1 MVIVSMVTVT
11 ARPARGTHARS
22 SAEWMDRSIS
32 CAPIAPVSLAASMS
46 SCVTSMFI
54 SSLRLVDG

>member
-11 ARPARGTHARS
+11 ARPARGKPARS

-46 SCVTSMFI
+46 SCVTMFI